1 MAIPKPWRPPKKQK
15 DMDRGRKAH
24 RRGKEH
30 QRRVAKFLGMKDNWP
45 FPGIDIE
52 GKVFCLSAK
61 SREEGYPETVEK
73 WLEDAEIMTTKKR
86 PGSVAV
92 LNIHKTGGDKRDD
105 LGRLLGIRMDLVV
118 MRLDSFRWIL
128 EKIEGGG

>member
-30 QRRVAKFLGMKDNWP
+30 QRRIAKFLGMKDNWP

-52 GKVFCLSAK
+52 GKIFCLSAK
-61 SREEGYPETVEK
+61 SRESSEFPQTVEK
-73 WLEDAEIMTTKKR
+73 WLEDAEVMTVKKR
-86 PGSVAV
+86 PGAVAV
-92 LNIHKTGGDKRDD
+92 LNIHKTKGDKRDEK
-105 LGRLLGIRMDLVV
+105 GRLLGIREDLLV
-118 MRLDSFRWIL
+118 MRLESFKWIL
-128 EKIEGGG
+128 GIIEK